1 MKKCVYTGTFDP
13 PTLGHK
19 GVVDDCLKIF
29 DEVVVGVLCNPAKQS
44 LFTMEDRLEML
55 RLTFGDETRVKV
67 VAHEGTTVELLEKE
81 GTSVYVKGVRNTID
95 FDYEN
100 ADFFASCKLNPEITA
115 VYIPCRQNLLHVSSS
130 IVRNSLLFGTPIDE
144 YVTKEVKE
152 YIYREKSKAFWGD
165 KE

>member
-29 DEVVVGVLCNPAKQS
+29 DEVVVAVLYNPAKQTFFS
-44 LFTMEDRLEML
+44 LQQRLDML
-55 RLTFGDETRVKV
+55 RLTFAGDKRVKIKSFEGT
-67 VAHEGTTVELLEKE
+67 AAELLEREGTT
-81 GTSVYVKGVRNTID
+81 VYVKGVRNTID

-100 ADFFASCKLNPEITA
+100 ADFFATCKLNPEITA

-130 IVRNSLLFGTPIDE
+130 IVRNSLRFGTPIDE

-152 YIYREKSKAFWGD
+152 YIKNSF
-165 KE
+165 

>member
-29 DEVVVGVLCNPAKQS
+29 DEVVVAILNNPSKQTCFS
-44 LFTMEDRLEML
+44 LEQRLEML
-55 RLTFGDETRVKV
+55 RLTLGEDKRIKILAF
-67 VAHEGTTVELLEKE
+67 EGTTAELVEKE
-81 GTSVYVKGVRNTID
+81 GTTVYVKGVRNTID

-100 ADFFASCKLNPEITA
+100 ADFFATCKLNPAITA

-130 IVRNSLLFGTPIDE
+130 IVRNSLRFGAPIDE
-144 YVTKEVKE
+144 YVTKEVKA
-152 YIYREKSKAFWGD
+152 YIENSF
-165 KE
+165 

>member
-29 DEVVVGVLCNPAKQS
+29 DEVVVAILNNPSKQTCFS
-44 LFTMEDRLEML
+44 LEQRLEML
-55 RLTFGDETRVKV
+55 RLTLGEDKRIKILAF
-67 VAHEGTTVELLEKE
+67 EGTTAELVEKE
-81 GTSVYVKGVRNTID
+81 GTTVYVKGVRNTID

-100 ADFFASCKLNPEITA
+100 ADFFATCKLNPAITA

-130 IVRNSLLFGTPIDE
+130 IVRNSLRFGAPIDE
-144 YVTKEVKE
+144 YVTKEVKA
-152 YIYREKSKAFWGD
+152 YIENIF
-165 KE
+165 

>member
-19 GVVDDCLKIF
+19 GVVDECLKIF
-29 DEVVVGVLCNPAKQS
+29 DEVVVAVLHNPAKQTYFS
-44 LFTMEDRLEML
+44 LQQRLDML
-55 RLTFGDETRVKV
+55 RLTLGNDERVKILSF
-67 VAHEGTTVELLEKE
+67 EGTTAELLEKE
-81 GTSVYVKGVRNTID
+81 GTTVYVKGVRNTID

-100 ADFFASCKLNPEITA
+100 ADFFATCKLNPAITA

-130 IVRNSLLFGTPIDE
+130 IVRNSLRFNTPIEE

-152 YIYREKSKAFWGD
+152 YIERL
-165 KE
+165 